1 MFSDLTNETSDC
13 EIAVA
18 DTWPYLQTSW
28 ESFIHSKKGWNSPL
42 AFFAYHNFQQNFIS
56 FEETDKL
63 LTNVAGITRRNP
75 NSGSSHYTYS
85 HPDLIDN
92 ITIRSKTTRL
102 YKWWCDSRWGLEK
115 HTRCY

>member
-1 MFSDLTNETSDC
+1 MALSSNIVGRVSFTAKKVETLPSHFLLIITFSKT
-13 EIAVA
+13 
-18 DTWPYLQTSW
+18 
-28 ESFIHSKKGWNSPL
+28 
-42 AFFAYHNFQQNFIS
+42 FIS

-102 YKWWCDSRWGLEK
+102 YK
-115 HTRCY
+115 